1 LFLALV
7 LFLGGAGFLIYLL
20 TMSPGFMGF
29 MATASVLVSCLG
41 AYWLYEDFI
50 NAKPNA

>member
-1 LFLALV
+1 
-7 LFLGGAGFLIYLL
+7 LGGAGFLIYLL
-20 TMSPGFMGF
+20 TMSAGFRGFMVIGSGF
-29 MATASVLVSCLG
+29 ASCLG